1 MPRLPTVLFLLSLMT
16 WTATAGALTLTDE
29 ERRWLA
35 AHPDLRLGVD
45 ASWPPFE
52 FRDDQGRY
60 QGLAADYINVIR
72 QRLAVKL
79 TPIEPISWTE
89 VLEQAKQG
97 KLDVLPGIMST
108 PERQS
113 YLSFTRPYLDF
124 PIVIL
129 AHVGGPQPRKLE
141 ELYGLK
147 IAVVENYAPHELLRT
162 HHPDLNLVAMP
173 NVSSALQALATDEV
187 DAVVGDLASS
197 VWSLRQLKLDGL
209 YVSGET
215 PYRYQLAMAVP
226 PSNKILVGILDKIL
240 ADMSSS
246 EISAIQE
253 HWIGNVL
260 DHRTFWSDL
269 LVYGLPGLLFLMIM
283 LAVVIRINRRLSSE
297 IARRV
302 DLEQELRSSEYHYRG
317 LVESLSAIAW
327 EARISDFTYSY
338 VSPHAEE
345 LLGYPLSHWLIP
357 GFWRNIIHPADL
369 TRTQTFC
376 DHEVLAG
383 RDYSVDYRVITAD
396 GRCLWVRD
404 IVSLIEHGHEPVMR
418 GLMIDIS
425 DAKRTEE
432 ALSLSEQKFA
442 SVFQQCPDILVIA
455 RLSDGCL
462 LEVNK
467 AFEEQIGL
475 KAEAVV
481 GQTATDL
488 NIWGIPGVG
497 PGLLQR
503 LQAGSIRNLEMPFRR
518 NNGQVFTGLIS
529 AEPFDLDT
537 TPALVV
543 VVRDISQLKETQ
555 QQLQISEEKFAKAFH
570 ASPDGL
576 LLSRQSDGLLLE
588 VNEGFSRITGF
599 NSAMS
604 VDRSALELGI
614 WVNLNE
620 RKQMLDLLHRD
631 GFVRDFSCH
640 IRRSDGQIRL
650 CEVSSRPLPIGDE
663 DCMLTIARDITER
676 HLMQEKLQQAATVFE
691 STAEGVL
698 ITDTQQHISAVNRA
712 FTEITGYSES
722 EALGHTP
729 RLLASGL
736 HDSAFYAAMWHQLT
750 DEGHWQGEISNRRKN
765 GELYPSWLTISA
777 VRNREKFITHF
788 VAVFADIS
796 SLKHAQ
802 AKLDYQAHHDPL
814 TGLPNRTLFESRLL
828 TALNT
833 QQENGGQ
840 GAVLFL
846 DLDRFKHI
854 NDSLGHPVGDLL
866 LKGIAVRLK
875 EQLRDIDTVA
885 RLGGDEFIIL
895 LPGLQQSSD
904 ADNIAT
910 KLLNCFAAPFQAGE
924 HEFFIS
930 ASIGTS
936 LYPKDGCDVAT
947 LVKNAD
953 AAMYRSKAKGRNRVE
968 SYTRDLTAQA
978 SERVALEHELRRAL
992 ERNELF
998 LYYQPKISLADHR
1011 LVGAEALIRWHHP
1024 TFGAVPPEHFI
1035 PLAEENGMILQI
1047 GDWVLETACRQMFEW
1062 NQVYECLGPLS
1073 VNLAGAQL
1081 RQPNLL
1087 GRIEQLLKDNGL
1099 APGLLQ
1105 LEITENFIMSQAEEA
1120 LTVLHQLKHLG
1131 VQLAID
1137 DFGTGY
1143 SSLSYLKRLP
1153 LDILKIDQS
1162 FVRGLPDDPHD
1173 AAIVRAII
1181 ALGRSMQ
1188 FTVIAEGVET
1198 LAQQQFLAEEGCEQI
1213 QGYIVSLPLSSD
1225 EFAATF
1231 LRIAVSDFSDSTAEK
1246 PSL

>member
-1 MPRLPTVLFLLSLMT
+1 MPRLTAALLLSLMT

-29 ERRWLA
+29 ELRWLKD
-35 AHPDLRLGVD
+35 HPDLRLGVD

-60 QGLAADYINVIR
+60 QGLAADYIEIIR
-72 QRLAVKL
+72 ERLAVKV
-79 TPIEPISWTE
+79 TPIEPVSWTA
-89 VLEQAKQG
+89 VLEQVAQG
-97 KLDVLPGIMST
+97 KIDLLPGIMST
-108 PERQS
+108 PERQN
-113 YLSFTRPYLDF
+113 YLAFTRPYLDF

-129 AHVGGPQPRKLE
+129 AHHGGARPHNLK

-147 IAVVENYAPHELLRT
+147 IAVVENYAPHELLRN
-162 HHPDLNLVAMP
+162 HHPDLNLVALP

-197 VWSLRQLKLDGL
+197 VWSLRQLKLEGL

-226 PSNKILVGILDKIL
+226 QDNKILVSILDKVI
-240 ADMSSS
+240 ADMSPAEVA
-246 EISAIQE
+246 EIQQK
-253 HWIGNVL
+253 WVGNVHDYRQL
-260 DHRTFWSDL
+260 WSDL
-269 LVYGLPGLLFLMIM
+269 LLYGLPALLLLVGI

-302 DLEQELRSSEYHYRG
+302 ELEQELRSSEYHYRG

-327 EARISDFTYSY
+327 EARVSDFTYSY
-338 VSPHAEE
+338 VSPHAED
-345 LLGYPLSHWLIP
+345 LLGYPLSHWLVP

-369 TRTQTFC
+369 IRAQSYC
-376 DHEVLAG
+376 DQEVLAG
-383 RDYSVDYRVITAD
+383 RDHCIDYRVITAD

-404 IVSLIEHGHEPVMR
+404 IVSLIEHGHEPLMR

-425 DAKRTEE
+425 EAKRTEE
-432 ALSLSEQKFA
+432 ALRLSEQKFA
-442 SVFQQCPDILVIA
+442 SVFRQCPDILVIA
-455 RLSDGCL
+455 RLFDGCL

-475 KAEAVV
+475 SAADVI
-481 GQTATDL
+481 GRSATALD
-488 NIWGIPGVG
+488 IWGIQGVG

-518 NNGQVFTGLIS
+518 SNGQVFTGLIS

-555 QQLQISEEKFAKAFH
+555 QQLQTSEEKFAKAFH

-576 LLSRQSDGLLLE
+576 LLSRQSDGLLIE

-599 NSAMS
+599 NSALS
-604 VDRSALELGI
+604 VDRSTLDLGI

-620 RKQMLDLLHRD
+620 RKQMLDLLKRD

-640 IRRSDGQIRL
+640 IRRNDGQIRL
-650 CEVSSRPLPIGDE
+650 CEVSSRPLPIGNE

-712 FTEITGYSES
+712 FTEITGYSET

-750 DEGHWQGEISNRRKN
+750 AEGHWQGEISNRRKN

-777 VRNREKFITHF
+777 VRNRDRQITHF

-802 AKLDYQAHHDPL
+802 ARLDYQAHHDPL

-828 TALNT
+828 AALNS

-866 LKGIAVRLK
+866 LKGIAVRLR

-895 LPGLQQSSD
+895 LPGLQQPSD
-904 ADNIAT
+904 AEHIAQ
-910 KLLNCFAAPFQAGE
+910 KLLNCFTAPFQAGE

-936 LYPKDGCDVAT
+936 LYPQDGCDVAT

-968 SYTRDLTAQA
+968 KYTRDLTAQA
-978 SERVALEHELRRAL
+978 SERVALEHELRRAI
-992 ERNELF
+992 ERNELSLSF
-998 LYYQPKISLADHR
+998 QPKISLVDNR
-1011 LVGAEALIRWHHP
+1011 LVGAEALIRWNHP
-1024 TFGAVPPEHFI
+1024 TFGDVPPEHFI

-1047 GDWVLETACRQMFEW
+1047 GDWVLERACRQLCEW
-1062 NQVYECLGPLS
+1062 NSTYESLGPLS

-1087 GRIEQLLKDNGL
+1087 GRIEQLLREHQLKPD
-1099 APGLLQ
+1099 LLQ

-1120 LTVLHQLKHLG
+1120 LTVLHQLKKLG

-1173 AAIVRAII
+1173 VAIVRAII

-1188 FTVIAEGVET
+1188 FTIIAEGVET
-1198 LAQQQFLAEEGCEQI
+1198 LAQQQFLTEEGCEQI
-1213 QGYIVSLPLSSD
+1213 QGYIVSLPLCAE

-1231 LRIAVSDFSDSTAEK
+1231 LCVSVSDFSDSTAEK

>member
-1 MPRLPTVLFLLSLMT
+1 MPRLTAALLLSLMT
-16 WTATAGALTLTDE
+16 WTAAAGALTLTDE
-29 ERRWLA
+29 ELRWLKD
-35 AHPDLRLGVD
+35 HPDLRLGID

-60 QGLAADYINVIR
+60 QGLAADYVDIIR
-72 QRLAVKL
+72 ERLAIKL
-79 TPIEPISWTE
+79 TPIEPASWTA
-89 VLEQAKQG
+89 VLEQVAQG
-97 KLDVLPGIMST
+97 KIDLLPGIMST
-108 PERQS
+108 PERQN
-113 YLSFTRPYLDF
+113 YLAFTRPYLDF

-129 AHVGGPQPRKLE
+129 AHRGGAQPHNLQ

-147 IAVVENYAPHELLRT
+147 IAVVENYAPHELLRN
-162 HHPDLNLVAMP
+162 HHPDLNLVALP

-197 VWSLRQLKLDGL
+197 VWSLRQLKLEGL

-226 PSNKILVGILDKIL
+226 RDNKALVGILDKVL
-240 ADMSSS
+240 ADMSPAEVA
-246 EISAIQE
+246 EIQQK
-253 HWIGNVL
+253 WVGNVHDYRQL
-260 DHRTFWSDL
+260 WSDL
-269 LVYGLPGLLFLMIM
+269 LIYGLPALLLLVGL

-302 DLEQELRSSEYHYRG
+302 ELEQELRSSEYHYRG

-327 EARISDFTYSY
+327 EARVSDFTYSY
-338 VSPHAEE
+338 VSPHAED

-369 TRTQTFC
+369 IRAQTYC

-383 RDYSVDYRVITAD
+383 RDHCIDYRVITAD

-404 IVSLIEHGHEPVMR
+404 IVSLIEHGHEPLMR

-425 DAKRTEE
+425 EAKRTEE
-432 ALSLSEQKFA
+432 ALRLSEQKFA
-442 SVFQQCPDILVIA
+442 SVFRQCPDILVIA
-455 RLSDGCL
+455 RLLDGCL

-467 AFEEQIGL
+467 AFEEQVGL
-475 KAEAVV
+475 SAAEVV
-481 GQTATDL
+481 GRNATEL
-488 NIWGIPGVG
+488 NIWGIQGVG
-497 PGLLQR
+497 PALLQR

-518 NNGQVFTGLIS
+518 SNGQVFTGLIS

-555 QQLQISEEKFAKAFH
+555 QQLQTSEEKFAKAFH

-576 LLSRQSDGLLLE
+576 LLSRQSDGLLIE

-599 NSAMS
+599 NSALS
-604 VDRSALELGI
+604 VDRSTLDLGI

-620 RKQMLDLLHRD
+620 RKQMLDLLKRD

-640 IRRSDGQIRL
+640 IRRNDGQIRL

-712 FTEITGYSES
+712 FTEITGYSET

-750 DEGHWQGEISNRRKN
+750 AEGHWQGEISNRRKN

-777 VRNREKFITHF
+777 VRNRDRQITHF

-802 AKLDYQAHHDPL
+802 ARLDYQAHHDPL

-828 TALNT
+828 AALNS

-866 LKGIAVRLK
+866 LKGIAVRLR

-895 LPGLQQSSD
+895 LPGLQQPSD
-904 ADNIAT
+904 AEHIAQ

-936 LYPKDGCDVAT
+936 LYPQDGCDVAT

-978 SERVALEHELRRAL
+978 SERVALEHELRRAI
-992 ERNELF
+992 ERNELSLSF
-998 LYYQPKISLADHR
+998 QPKINLVDNQ
-1011 LVGAEALIRWHHP
+1011 LVGAEALIRWTHP
-1024 TFGAVPPEHFI
+1024 TFGDVPPEHFI

-1047 GDWVLETACRQMFEW
+1047 GDWVLERACRQLCEW
-1062 NQVYECLGPLS
+1062 NDAYDSLGPLS

-1087 GRIEQLLKDNGL
+1087 GRIEQLLREHRL
-1099 APGLLQ
+1099 EPGLLQ

-1120 LTVLHQLKHLG
+1120 LTVLHQLKKLG

-1198 LAQQQFLAEEGCEQI
+1198 LAQQQFLTEEGCEQI
-1213 QGYIVSLPLSSD
+1213 QGYIVSLPLCAD

-1231 LRIAVSDFSDSTAEK
+1231 LRMTVSDFSDSTAEK

>member
-1 MPRLPTVLFLLSLMT
+1 MPRLTAALLLSLMT

-29 ERRWLA
+29 ELRWLKD
-35 AHPDLRLGVD
+35 HPDLRLGVD

-60 QGLAADYINVIR
+60 QGLAADYVEIIR
-72 QRLAVKL
+72 ERLAIKL
-79 TPIEPISWTE
+79 TPIEPASWTA
-89 VLEQAKQG
+89 VLEQVVQG
-97 KLDVLPGIMST
+97 KIDLLPGIMST
-108 PERQS
+108 PERQN
-113 YLSFTRPYLDF
+113 YLAFTRPYLDF

-129 AHVGGPQPRKLE
+129 AHRGGAQPHNLK

-147 IAVVENYAPHELLRT
+147 IAVVENYAPHELLRN
-162 HHPDLNLVAMP
+162 HHPDLNLVALP

-197 VWSLRQLKLDGL
+197 VWSLRQLKLEGL

-226 PSNKILVGILDKIL
+226 RDNKILVGILDKVM
-240 ADMSSS
+240 ADMSPAEVA
-246 EISAIQE
+246 EIQQK
-253 HWIGNVL
+253 WVGNVHDYRQL
-260 DHRTFWSDL
+260 WSDL
-269 LVYGLPGLLFLMIM
+269 LLYGLPALLLLVGI

-302 DLEQELRSSEYHYRG
+302 ELEQELRSSEYHYRG

-327 EARISDFTYSY
+327 EARVSDFTYSY
-338 VSPHAEE
+338 VSPHAED

-369 TRTQTFC
+369 IRAQTYC

-383 RDYSVDYRVITAD
+383 RDHCIDYRVITAD

-425 DAKRTEE
+425 EAKRTEE
-432 ALSLSEQKFA
+432 ALRLSEQKFA
-442 SVFQQCPDILVIA
+442 SVFRQCPDILVIA
-455 RLSDGCL
+455 RLLDGCL

-467 AFEEQIGL
+467 AFEEQVGL
-475 KAEAVV
+475 SAAEVV
-481 GQTATDL
+481 GRNATEL
-488 NIWGIPGVG
+488 NIWGIQGVG
-497 PGLLQR
+497 PALLQR

-518 NNGQVFTGLIS
+518 SNGQVFTGLIS

-555 QQLQISEEKFAKAFH
+555 QQLQTSEEKFAKAFH

-576 LLSRQSDGLLLE
+576 LLSRQSDGLLIE

-599 NSAMS
+599 NSALS
-604 VDRSALELGI
+604 VDRSTLDLGI

-620 RKQMLDLLHRD
+620 RKQMLDLLKRD

-640 IRRSDGQIRL
+640 IRRNDGQIRL
-650 CEVSSRPLPIGDE
+650 CEVSSRPLPIGNE

-712 FTEITGYSES
+712 FTEITGYSET

-750 DEGHWQGEISNRRKN
+750 AEGHWQGEISNRRKN

-777 VRNREKFITHF
+777 VRNRDRQITHF

-802 AKLDYQAHHDPL
+802 ARLDYQAHHDPL

-828 TALNT
+828 AALNG

-866 LKGIAVRLK
+866 LKGIAVRLR

-895 LPGLQQSSD
+895 LPGLQQPSD
-904 ADNIAT
+904 AEHIAQ
-910 KLLNCFAAPFQAGE
+910 KLLNCFGAPFQAGE

-936 LYPKDGCDVAT
+936 LYPQDGCDVAT

-978 SERVALEHELRRAL
+978 SERVALEHELRRAI
-992 ERNELF
+992 ERNELSLSF
-998 LYYQPKISLADHR
+998 QPKISLIDNQ
-1011 LVGAEALIRWHHP
+1011 LVGAEALIRWTHP
-1024 TFGAVPPEHFI
+1024 TFGDVPPEHFI

-1047 GDWVLETACRQMFEW
+1047 GDWVLERACRQLCEW
-1062 NQVYECLGPLS
+1062 NDAYDSLGPLS

-1087 GRIEQLLKDNGL
+1087 GRIEQLLRENQL
-1099 APGLLQ
+1099 EPGLLQ

-1120 LTVLHQLKHLG
+1120 LTVLHQLKKLG

-1198 LAQQQFLAEEGCEQI
+1198 LAQQQFLTEEGCEQI
-1213 QGYIVSLPLSSD
+1213 QGYIVSLPLCAD

-1231 LRIAVSDFSDSTAEK
+1231 LHMTVSDFSDSTAEK

>member
-1 MPRLPTVLFLLSLMT
+1 MPRLPTVLLLSLLT

-29 ERRWLA
+29 EHGWLA
-35 AHPDLRLGVD
+35 DHPELRLGVD

-52 FRDDQGRY
+52 YRDEEGRY
-60 QGLAADYINVIR
+60 QGLAADYV
-72 QRLAVKL
+72 RLIQDRLGIKVKL
-79 TPIEPISWTE
+79 IEPANWSAL
-89 VLEQAKQG
+89 LEQARNNQ
-97 KLDVLPGIMST
+97 LDLLPGIMST
-108 PERQS
+108 PERLGFLAFS
-113 YLSFTRPYLDF
+113 RPYLDF

-129 AHVGGPQPRKLE
+129 AHEGGAQPRSLKD
-141 ELYGLK
+141 LYGLK

-173 NVSSALQALATDEV
+173 NVSSTLQALATDEV

-215 PYRYQLAMAVP
+215 PYRYQLAMGVP
-226 PSNKILVGILDKIL
+226 RENKMLIGILDKVL
-240 ADMSSS
+240 ADLSPR
-246 EISAIQE
+246 EIDEIQQ
-253 HWIGNVL
+253 HWVGNVI
-260 DHRTFWSDL
+260 DHRSFWADL
-269 LVYGLPGLLFLMIM
+269 LLYGLPAVLLLSTV
-283 LAVVIRINRRLSSE
+283 LAIVIRINRRLSSE
-297 IARRV
+297 ISRRV
-302 DLEQELRSSEYHYRG
+302 ALEQELRSSEYHYRG

-327 EARISDFTYSY
+327 EADVNDFTYSY

-345 LLGYPLSHWLIP
+345 LLGYPRAHWLIP

-369 TRTQTFC
+369 TRADTFC
-376 DHEVLAG
+376 QRETRANRDH
-383 RDYSVDYRVITAD
+383 SIDYRVITAD

-404 IVSLIEHGHEPVMR
+404 IVSLIKHGHEPVMR

-425 DAKRTEE
+425 EAKRTEE
-432 ALSLSEQKFA
+432 ALQLSQEKFA

-467 AFEEQIGL
+467 AFEDQIGL
-475 KAEAVV
+475 SAADVIGK
-481 GQTATDL
+481 TATEL
-488 NIWGIPGVG
+488 NIWGIQGVG
-497 PGLLQR
+497 PNLLKRVQTT
-503 LQAGSIRNLEMPFRR
+503 SIRNLEMPFLRS
-518 NNGQVFTGLIS
+518 NGQAFTGLIS
-529 AEPFDLDT
+529 AEPFQLDAT
-537 TPALVV
+537 EALVV
-543 VVRDISQLKETQ
+543 VVRDITQLKETQ
-555 QQLQISEEKFAKAFH
+555 QLLQTSEEKFAKAFH

-576 LLSRQSDGLLLE
+576 LLTRQHDGLLLE

-604 VDRSALELGI
+604 LDQSTLDLGI
-614 WVNLNE
+614 WVDLNE
-620 RKQMLDLLHRD
+620 RKHMLDLLHRD
-631 GFVRDFSCH
+631 GLVRDFVCH

-650 CEVSSRPLPIGDE
+650 CEVSSRPLPIGDD

-676 HLMQEKLQQAATVFE
+676 QLMQEKLQQAATVFE

-698 ITDTQQHISAVNRA
+698 ITDTRQNISAVNRA
-712 FTEITGYSES
+712 FSEITGYSEA

-750 DEGHWQGEISNRRKN
+750 ANGHWQGEISNRRKN

-777 VRNREKFITHF
+777 VRNHEQSITHF

-802 AKLDYQAHHDPL
+802 ARLDYQAHHDPL
-814 TGLPNRTLFESRLL
+814 TGLPNRTLFENRLQ
-828 TALNT
+828 TALNN
-833 QQENGGQ
+833 QQETGNQ

-854 NDSLGHPVGDLL
+854 NDSLGHPIGDLL
-866 LKGIAVRLK
+866 LKDIAVRLK

-895 LPGLQQSSD
+895 LPGLQQASD
-904 ADNIAT
+904 AQHLAN
-910 KLLNCFAAPFQAGE
+910 KLLACFTLPFQAGE

-936 LYPKDGCDVAT
+936 LYPQDGIDVAT

-968 SYTRDLTAQA
+968 RYTQDLTAQA
-978 SERVALEHELRRAL
+978 NERVALEHELRRAI
-992 ERNELF
+992 ERDELF
-998 LYYQPKISLADHR
+998 LYYQPKLSLETQQ
-1011 LVGAEALIRWHHP
+1011 LIGAEALIRWRHP
-1024 TFGAVPPEHFI
+1024 TFGDVPPEHFI
-1035 PLAEENGMILQI
+1035 ALAEENGMILQI
-1047 GDWVLETACRQMFEW
+1047 GDWVLEQACRQLHQWRKSYDPF
-1062 NQVYECLGPLS
+1062 GPLS

-1081 RQPNLL
+1081 RHPNLL
-1087 GRIEQLLKDNGL
+1087 GRIEQLLRDNRL
-1099 APGLLQ
+1099 EPDCLQ

-1120 LTVLHQLKHLG
+1120 LEVLHKLKRLG

-1153 LDILKIDQS
+1153 LDFLKIDQS
-1162 FVRGLPDDPHD
+1162 FVRGLPNDPHD

-1181 ALGRSMQ
+1181 ALGHSMQ
-1188 FTVIAEGVET
+1188 FTIIAEGVET
-1198 LAQQQFLAEEGCEQI
+1198 PAQQAFLADEGCEQM
-1213 QGYIVSLPLSSD
+1213 QGYIVSLPLPAD
-1225 EFAATF
+1225 IFAATF
-1231 LRIAVSDFSDSTAEK
+1231 LHMTHSDFSDSTVEK

>member
-1 MPRLPTVLFLLSLMT
+1 MPRLTAALLLSLMT

-29 ERRWLA
+29 ELRWLKD
-35 AHPDLRLGVD
+35 HPDLRLGVD

-60 QGLAADYINVIR
+60 QGLAADYVEIIR
-72 QRLAVKL
+72 ERLAIKL
-79 TPIEPISWTE
+79 TPIEPASWTA
-89 VLEQAKQG
+89 VLEQVVQG
-97 KLDVLPGIMST
+97 KIDLLPGIMST
-108 PERQS
+108 PERQN
-113 YLSFTRPYLDF
+113 YLAFTRPYLDF

-129 AHVGGPQPRKLE
+129 AHRGGAQPHNLK

-147 IAVVENYAPHELLRT
+147 IAVVENYAPHELLRN
-162 HHPDLNLVAMP
+162 HHPDLNLVALP

-197 VWSLRQLKLDGL
+197 VWSLRQLKLEGL

-226 PSNKILVGILDKIL
+226 RDNKILVGILDKVM
-240 ADMSSS
+240 ADMSPAEVA
-246 EISAIQE
+246 EIQQK
-253 HWIGNVL
+253 WVGNVHDYRQL
-260 DHRTFWSDL
+260 WSDL
-269 LVYGLPGLLFLMIM
+269 LLYGLPALLLLVGI

-302 DLEQELRSSEYHYRG
+302 ELEQELRSSEYHYRG

-327 EARISDFTYSY
+327 EARVSDFTYSY
-338 VSPHAEE
+338 VSPHAED

-369 TRTQTFC
+369 IRAQTYC

-383 RDYSVDYRVITAD
+383 RDHCIDYRVITAD

-404 IVSLIEHGHEPVMR
+404 IVSLIEHGHEPLMR

-425 DAKRTEE
+425 EAKRTEE
-432 ALSLSEQKFA
+432 ALRLSEQKFA
-442 SVFQQCPDILVIA
+442 SVFRQCPDILVIA
-455 RLSDGCL
+455 RLLDGCL

-467 AFEEQIGL
+467 AFEEQVGL
-475 KAEAVV
+475 SAAEVV
-481 GQTATDL
+481 GRNATEL
-488 NIWGIPGVG
+488 NIWGIQGVG
-497 PGLLQR
+497 PALLQR

-518 NNGQVFTGLIS
+518 SNGQVFTGLIS

-555 QQLQISEEKFAKAFH
+555 QQLQTSEEKFAKAFH

-576 LLSRQSDGLLLE
+576 LLSRQSDGLLIE

-599 NSAMS
+599 NSALS
-604 VDRSALELGI
+604 VDRSTLDLGI

-620 RKQMLDLLHRD
+620 RKQMLDLLKRD

-640 IRRSDGQIRL
+640 IRRNDGQIRL
-650 CEVSSRPLPIGDE
+650 CEVSSRPLPIGNE

-712 FTEITGYSES
+712 FTEITGYSET

-750 DEGHWQGEISNRRKN
+750 AEGHWQGEISNRRKN

-777 VRNREKFITHF
+777 VRNRDRQITHF

-802 AKLDYQAHHDPL
+802 ARLDYQAHHDPL

-828 TALNT
+828 AALNG

-866 LKGIAVRLK
+866 LKGIAVRLR

-895 LPGLQQSSD
+895 LPGLQQPSD
-904 ADNIAT
+904 AEHIAQ
-910 KLLNCFAAPFQAGE
+910 KLLNCFGAPFQAGE

-936 LYPKDGCDVAT
+936 LYPQDGCDVAT

-978 SERVALEHELRRAL
+978 SERVALEHELRRAI
-992 ERNELF
+992 ERNELSLSF
-998 LYYQPKISLADHR
+998 QPKISLIDNQ
-1011 LVGAEALIRWHHP
+1011 LVGAEALIRWTHP
-1024 TFGAVPPEHFI
+1024 TFGDVPPEHFI

-1047 GDWVLETACRQMFEW
+1047 GDWVLERACRQLCEW
-1062 NQVYECLGPLS
+1062 NDAYDSLGPLS

-1087 GRIEQLLKDNGL
+1087 GRIEQLLRENQL
-1099 APGLLQ
+1099 EPGLLQ

-1120 LTVLHQLKHLG
+1120 LTVLHQLKKLG

-1198 LAQQQFLAEEGCEQI
+1198 LAQQQFLTEEGCEQI
-1213 QGYIVSLPLSSD
+1213 QGYIVSLPLCAD

-1231 LRIAVSDFSDSTAEK
+1231 LRMTVSDFSDSTAEK

>member
-1 MPRLPTVLFLLSLMT
+1 MPRLPTVLLLSLLT
-16 WTATAGALTLTDE
+16 WTATAGALTLTEDE
-29 ERRWLA
+29 RSWLA
-35 AHPDLRLGVD
+35 DHQELRLGVD

-52 FRDDQGRY
+52 YRDENGRY
-60 QGLAADYINVIR
+60 QGLAADYV
-72 QRLAVKL
+72 RLIQDRLGVRIKL
-79 TPIEPISWTE
+79 IEPENWTA
-89 VLEQAKQG
+89 VLEQARSNQ
-97 KLDVLPGIMST
+97 LDLLPGIMST

-113 YLSFTRPYLDF
+113 FLAFTRPYLDF

-129 AHVGGPQPRKLE
+129 AHEGGAKPRNLKD
-141 ELYGLK
+141 LYGLK

-173 NVSSALQALATDEV
+173 NVSSTLQALATDEV

-215 PYRYQLAMAVP
+215 PYRYQLAMGVP
-226 PSNKILVGILDKIL
+226 QEQKMLVGILDKVL
-240 ADMSSS
+240 ADLSSS
-246 EISAIQE
+246 ETDAIQQ
-253 HWIGNVL
+253 HWVGSFT
-260 DHRTFWSDL
+260 DHRTFWVDL
-269 LVYGLPGLLFLMIM
+269 LKYGLPAVLLLSTV

-297 IARRV
+297 ISRRV
-302 DLEQELRSSEYHYRG
+302 ALEQELRSSEYHYRG

-327 EARISDFTYSY
+327 EASISDFTYSY
-338 VSPHAEE
+338 VSPHAED
-345 LLGYPLSHWLIP
+345 LLGYPRAHWLIP

-369 TRTQTFC
+369 TRTEAYCYRETRANR
-376 DHEVLAG
+376 DH
-383 RDYSVDYRVITAD
+383 SVDYRVITAD

-404 IVSLIEHGHEPVMR
+404 IVSLIEHGHEPVLR

-425 DAKRTEE
+425 EAKRTEE
-432 ALSLSEQKFA
+432 ALQLSEQKFA

-467 AFEEQIGL
+467 AFEDQIGL
-475 KAEAVV
+475 SFDEVV
-481 GQTATDL
+481 GKTAPDL
-488 NIWGIPGVG
+488 NIWGIQGVG
-497 PGLLQR
+497 PDLLQR
-503 LQAGSIRNLEMPFRR
+503 AQTTSIRNLEMSFLRS
-518 NNGQVFTGLIS
+518 NGQAFTGLIS
-529 AEPFDLDT
+529 AEPFQLDT
-537 TPALVV
+537 TEALVV
-543 VVRDISQLKETQ
+543 VVRDITQLKETQ
-555 QQLQISEEKFAKAFH
+555 QQLQTSEEKFAKAFH

-576 LLSRQSDGLLLE
+576 LLSRQSDGLLIE
-588 VNEGFSRITGF
+588 VNEGFSNLTGF
-599 NSAMS
+599 TSASSLDQSAM
-604 VDRSALELGI
+604 DLGI
-614 WVNLNE
+614 WVDLNE
-620 RKQMLDLLHRD
+620 RKQMLELMQRD
-631 GFVRDFSCH
+631 GFVRDFICH
-640 IRRSDGQIRL
+640 IRRADGQIRL

-676 HLMQEKLQQAATVFE
+676 QQMQEKLQQAATVFE

-698 ITDTQQHISAVNRA
+698 ITDTRQNISAVNRA
-712 FTEITGYSES
+712 FSEITGYSEA

-750 DEGHWQGEISNRRKN
+750 AHGHWQGEISNRRKN
-765 GELYPSWLTISA
+765 GEVYPSWLTISA
-777 VRNREKFITHF
+777 VRNHEQLITHF

-796 SLKHAQ
+796 SLKLAQ
-802 AKLDYQAHHDPL
+802 ARLDYQAHHDPL
-814 TGLPNRTLFESRLL
+814 TGLPNRTLFENRLQA
-828 TALNT
+828 ALNG
-833 QQENGGQ
+833 QQESGRQ

-866 LKGIAVRLK
+866 LKDIAVRLK
-875 EQLRDIDTVA
+875 QQLRDVDTVA

-895 LPGLQQSSD
+895 LPGLQQPGD
-904 ADNIAT
+904 AQHLAN
-910 KLLNCFAAPFQAGE
+910 KLLDCFTPPFQAGE

-936 LYPKDGCDVAT
+936 LYPQDGTDVAT

-968 SYTRDLTAQA
+968 SYTRDLTVQA
-978 SERVALEHELRRAL
+978 NERVALEHELRRAI
-992 ERNELF
+992 EREELS
-998 LYYQPKISLADHR
+998 LYYQPKRSL
-1011 LVGAEALIRWHHP
+1011 LTQELIGAEALIRWHHP
-1024 TFGAVPPEHFI
+1024 TLGDVPPEHFI
-1035 PLAEENGMILQI
+1035 ALAEENGTILQI
-1047 GDWVLETACRQMFEW
+1047 GDWVLEQACRQLHAWQEAFDDF
-1062 NQVYECLGPLS
+1062 GPLS

-1081 RQPNLL
+1081 RHPNLL
-1087 GRIEQLLKDNGL
+1087 SRIEQLLRDYRL
-1099 APGLLQ
+1099 EPGCLQ

-1120 LTVLHQLKHLG
+1120 LGVLHQLKRLG

-1153 LDILKIDQS
+1153 LDFLKIDQS

-1173 AAIVRAII
+1173 VAIVRAII
-1181 ALGRSMQ
+1181 ALGHSMQ
-1188 FTVIAEGVET
+1188 FTIIAEGVET
-1198 LAQQQFLAEEGCEQI
+1198 PAQQTFLAAEGCEQM
-1213 QGYIVSLPLSSD
+1213 QGYIVSLPLPP
-1225 EFAATF
+1225 ELFAASF
-1231 LRIAVSDFSDSTAEK
+1231 LRTKLEDFSDSTVNK